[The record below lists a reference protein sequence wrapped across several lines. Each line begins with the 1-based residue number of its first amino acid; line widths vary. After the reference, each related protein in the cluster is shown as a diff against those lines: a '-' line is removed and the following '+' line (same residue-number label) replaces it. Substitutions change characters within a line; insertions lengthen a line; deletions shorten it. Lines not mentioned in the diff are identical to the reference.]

1 MESVVIRNRK
11 RRRAQ
16 SPWWRIKR
24 PTCDHLVPAL
34 PELGVDPRTAIASAA
49 LSVNRL
55 NLDPEPLILK
65 PEEDSRDNSYRL
77 KDKLKAG
84 LVRPA
89 EATE

>member
-1 MESVVIRNRK
+1 M
-11 RRRAQ
+11 
-16 SPWWRIKR
+16 
-24 PTCDHLVPAL
+24 
-34 PELGVDPRTAIASAA
+34 DPRTAIASAA